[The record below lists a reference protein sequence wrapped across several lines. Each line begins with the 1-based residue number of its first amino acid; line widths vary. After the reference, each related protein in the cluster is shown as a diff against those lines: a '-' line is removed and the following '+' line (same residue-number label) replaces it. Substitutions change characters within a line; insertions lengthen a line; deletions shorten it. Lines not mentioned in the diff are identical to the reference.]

1 MKKIVSFCII
11 GGSIIFLASCGN
23 NNNSSHSS
31 STSSSSVAISS
42 SDSNKSITMSSSS
55 TPTGTDTTSTETG
68 SVTSSNNHST
78 NSTESGS
85 LASSNSQP
93 TNSLESDYYQAI
105 KDAWNKQS
113 KYISSIEDPQVK
125 QSVQT
130 PNSAA
135 TAEATKLQME
145 HPEDSERIES
155 VLKHVLSG
163 N

>member
-1 MKKIVSFCII
+1 
-11 GGSIIFLASCGN
+11 
-23 NNNSSHSS
+23 
-31 STSSSSVAISS
+31 
-42 SDSNKSITMSSSS
+42 MSSSS
-55 TPTGTDTTSTETG
+55 TPTGTDTTSTGTDTTSTETG
-68 SVTSSNNHST
+68 SVTSSNNHFT

-85 LASSNSQP
+85 LASSNSQT

-145 HPEDSERIES
+145 HPEDSELIES
-155 VLKHVLSG
+155 VLNQILSG